1 MLSRRDMVGKLAAGT
16 VVVVCGAGAAKAAIG
31 SKAASATSP
40 ANADAAA
47 APVEAPNSLSAQH
60 LVDTEAVLAEAPA
73 APWELLEPL
82 SMDSEVVRGWRVAG
96 LTGAVDGS
104 CVLTLRNDRGRTQR
118 VHVCRNN
125 GRPNGLVY
133 TNQFDLLVMNGGE
146 GDLPTEEGLAQAVA
160 EIAHVRAANES
171 DRRQQPVI
179 SALMAHDERVRLF
192 SGAEDR
198 RLR

>member
-73 APWELLEPL
+73 AP
-82 SMDSEVVRGWRVAG
+82 
-96 LTGAVDGS
+96 
-104 CVLTLRNDRGRTQR
+104 
-118 VHVCRNN
+118 
-125 GRPNGLVY
+125 
-133 TNQFDLLVMNGGE
+133 
-146 GDLPTEEGLAQAVA
+146 
-160 EIAHVRAANES
+160 
-171 DRRQQPVI
+171 
-179 SALMAHDERVRLF
+179 
-192 SGAEDR
+192 
-198 RLR
+198 